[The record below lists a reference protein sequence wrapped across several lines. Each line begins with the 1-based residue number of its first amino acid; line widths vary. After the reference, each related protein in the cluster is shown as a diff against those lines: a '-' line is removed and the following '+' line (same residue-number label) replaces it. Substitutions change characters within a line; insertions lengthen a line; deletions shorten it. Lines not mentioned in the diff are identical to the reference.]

1 MCHDPQRRSLKAPV
15 RCFSLYEQKQTGT
28 LLPTTL
34 APRVSHF
41 KLVDLPTPSRTVD
54 SQAGHRPD
62 DAKPVPK
69 MSGYDGYGEI

>member
-1 MCHDPQRRSLKAPV
+1 MQAASCEGVCLQVALICMSK
-15 RCFSLYEQKQTGT
+15 QQTGT

-62 DAKPVPK
+62 DAKRPQNVR
-69 MSGYDGYGEI
+69 I